1 MRLLTEVQGDLVA
14 ICRAFHYSSLFLLF
28 FFFFLSPV
36 LPRAQNKQTIIP
48 CLETDTLLTARQFQV
63 QSPSEIRRTPC
74 DVQGLCIDRNVLLF
88 CFYCP
93 VIWHAGEN
101 ISLIHQHLSHKTR
114 NVIGRLSRLN
124 FQAGQFGLLV
134 SVQPVA
140 SEPLPHRMLTGTNC
154 VVFVRLSPLR
164 KASAVVPSSL
174 FKSEVASQS

>member
-28 FFFFLSPV
+28 FFFFFVPAAPKSP
-36 LPRAQNKQTIIP
+36 KQTDNNP
-48 CLETDTLLTARQFQV
+48 LFRDRHAADCQAVSSAF
-63 QSPSEIRRTPC
+63 PSEIRRTPC

-154 VVFVRLSPLR
+154 VVFARLSPPR